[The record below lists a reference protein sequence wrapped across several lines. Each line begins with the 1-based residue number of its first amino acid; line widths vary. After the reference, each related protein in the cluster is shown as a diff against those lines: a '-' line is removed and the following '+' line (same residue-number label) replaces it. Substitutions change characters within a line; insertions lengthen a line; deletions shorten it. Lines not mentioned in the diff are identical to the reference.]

1 MKAKNH
7 KEGPAEA
14 APKDPPKPDPAQD
27 AVALED
33 PSAALT
39 ALTAERDLL
48 ATQKA
53 DLQDLY
59 LRSQAEFQNLRKR
72 VEREKVEWHERAAT
86 GAVEALLPVLD
97 DFERALKVQCADPK
111 YAEGMNLIFQRL
123 FETLKKLGL
132 EPIVSQGQR
141 FDPHIHHA
149 VEKKES
155 EEVSEDTVLE
165 EYQRGYNFKGQL
177 LRPAMVKV
185 AVAVS
190 AKTE

>member
-1 MKAKNH
+1 V
-7 KEGPAEA
+7 EI
-14 APKDPPKPDPAQD
+14 
-27 AVALED
+27 ED
-33 PSAALT
+33 PVAAL
-39 ALTAERDLL
+39 AAITAERDAL
-48 ATQKA
+48 AAEKA

-59 LRSQAEFQNLRKR
+59 LRSQAEFQNQRKR

-97 DFERALKVQCADPK
+97 DFERALKVKSSDRR
-111 YAEGMNLIFQRL
+111 YSEGMELIFQRL
-123 FETLKKLGL
+123 FDTLKKLGL
-132 EPIVSQGQR
+132 EPIVSQGEP

-149 VEKKES
+149 VEKVETD
-155 EEVSEDTVLE
+155 EVDIDTVLE

-185 AVAVS
+185 AVAAV